1 MQELGV
7 EVVDGPIDVGMDGGE
22 ELEQYRAHG
31 RVGGLLGL
39 EVDQKL
45 GTIVSG
51 NSVTGSGHR
60 IEVVLGNGGAVVGGI
75 ESFYTRPAANLKCWD
90 GYQLPKTYA
99 TFELVFGVA
108 SLFVGDLV
116 FVEDSVVEVSV
127 FAACS
132 ASLLPVGVLPLPLPL
147 P

>member
-1 MQELGV
+1 MAVLSVPRPRPITKYRLPITVLGV
-7 EVVDGPIDVGMDGGE
+7 PGIPATETLEGCSYRFAR
-22 ELEQYRAHG
+22 ELQES
-31 RVGGLLGL
+31 
-39 EVDQKL
+39 
-45 GTIVSG
+45 I
-51 NSVTGSGHR
+51 

-75 ESFYTRPAANLKCWD
+75 GSFYTRLAANLKCWD

-116 FVEDSVVEVSV
+116 FVEDSMVEVSV
-127 FAACS
+127 FAACL